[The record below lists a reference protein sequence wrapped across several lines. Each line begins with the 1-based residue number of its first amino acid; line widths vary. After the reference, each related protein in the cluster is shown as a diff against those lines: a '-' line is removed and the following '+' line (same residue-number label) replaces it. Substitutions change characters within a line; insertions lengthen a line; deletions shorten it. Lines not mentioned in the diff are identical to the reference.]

1 MTRPIPSINE
11 CLSFIEHYEMLGNI
25 RDHSFM
31 VARVANALVEGL
43 VHNSAPSIPDSNE
56 VIAGALLHDIAKTRC
71 LQNNGHHAKEG
82 QDICNELGYPHI
94 GKIVLEHVVLKDF
107 NEHLYKKG
115 EFGAKE
121 LVYYA
126 DKRVRHDQVV
136 SLQDRLDYIIERYG
150 KGDPVKNKYI
160 HLNFSTTFKFEELLF
175 AHLDFSPENLILQL
189 TDIFFTEDLNPA
201 E

>member
-1 MTRPIPSINE
+1 MTRPIPSIKE
-11 CLSFIEHYEMLGNI
+11 CLAFIEHYEMLGNI

-31 VARVANALVEGL
+31 VARVAKALVDGL
-43 VHNSAPSIPDSNE
+43 VHTSAPSTPDTSE

-71 LQNNGHHAKEG
+71 LQNNGHHAKDG
-82 QDICNELGYPHI
+82 QDICNELGYQHI
-94 GKIVLEHVVLKDF
+94 GEIVLEHVVLKNF
-107 NEHLYKKG
+107 NEQLYKKG

-150 KGDPVKNKYI
+150 KGDPVKEKYI
-160 HLNFSTTFKFEELLF
+160 HHNFSATFKLEELLF
-175 AHLDFSPENLILQL
+175 THLEFSPENLFLQL
-189 TDIFFTEDLNPA
+189 TDNFLTKD
-201 E
+201 